1 MTKKFGVK
9 FEQDIIKIMEG
20 TEEGLAATGFV
31 VAGSRQEAE
40 KIGKNLEYRTLRK
53 EFLAMDLK
61 ELDSDRAEELERR
74 IWGCYAKYDGS
85 VYVPGEIIKRQ
96 KEKKTLQ

>member
-1 MTKKFGVK
+1 
-9 FEQDIIKIMEG
+9 
-20 TEEGLAATGFV
+20 
-31 VAGSRQEAE
+31 
-40 KIGKNLEYRTLRK
+40 
-53 EFLAMDLK
+53 MDLK